1 MKQPIS
7 GVAPSELEEVTV
19 MTVFPSIAYL
29 GLGRQLGRWFSI
41 RWPDVYI
48 FRLGNLIALLSIP
61 IALAMY
67 FYRLAPSFFGTPVHG
82 TFYQITNRRIC
93 ELRNEINLGDG
104 STALRLLCALAGFV
118 PIFIIWC
125 LFQQFAFGWTVMP
138 SSTLSGVVALVCL
151 VGAGLSLI
159 PVFAPVPVPR
169 FKFGAVTKSVD
180 LDRFNKIDI
189 VVQPGQEWYHA
200 GDLVFMLDG
209 VETFRLDGVSRPE
222 AFRTTCMHSNRSFV
236 GVKKARQRELAHA

>member
-7 GVAPSELEEVTV
+7 GVAPAELEEVTV

-29 GLGRQLGRWFSI
+29 WLGQQLGKAFSI
-41 RWPDVYI
+41 RWPNVYI
-48 FRLGNLIALLSIP
+48 FRLGNLLALLSIP
-61 IALAMY
+61 MALALY
-67 FYRLAPSFFGTPVHG
+67 FYRLAPSILGAPLHG
-82 TFYQITNRRIC
+82 VFYQITNRRIC
-93 ELRNEINLGDG
+93 ELRNEINLGEG

-118 PIFIIWC
+118 PFFLIWC
-125 LFQQFAFGWTVMP
+125 LLQQFVFSWTIMP
-138 SSTLSGVVALVCL
+138 STTLGGIVAVVCL

-169 FKFGAVTKSVD
+169 FKFGAVTKSVA
-180 LDRFNKIDI
+180 LDRFNRIDI
-189 VVQPGQEWYHA
+189 VEQPGQAWYHA

-222 AFRTTCMHSNRSFV
+222 AFQSTCMHSHRSYV
-236 GVKKARQRELAHA
+236 GVQKAQQRELAHA